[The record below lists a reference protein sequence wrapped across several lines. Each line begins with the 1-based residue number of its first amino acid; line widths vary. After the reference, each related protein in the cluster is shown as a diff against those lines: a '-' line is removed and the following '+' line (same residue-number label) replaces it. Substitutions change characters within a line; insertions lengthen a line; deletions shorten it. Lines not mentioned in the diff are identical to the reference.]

1 MQTFLRFEVG
11 CHGDD
16 HAVGVCVVQERE
28 QEGVGAG
35 ADTGNRQCAA
45 ILHASQQVLH
55 GWSFG
60 GGGNDAGRNR

>member
-1 MQTFLRFEVG
+1 
-11 CHGDD
+11 
-16 HAVGVCVVQERE
+16 
-28 QEGVGAG
+28 VGAG